1 MASGGRDRRAGLRP
15 LAVAV
20 LLLPLVTLLAGGPAT
35 AVPTPVINLRVDA
48 VEFQTINITFN
59 VSASTDVDH
68 YVIYVS
74 NVSAGTVA
82 DLVPS
87 YKADGT
93 RFSQVRYD
101 IINVT
106 SPENASVMQPSA
118 FDPNRFRYDN
128 GTTGNWTLGRVQA
141 FTKYIPSDA
150 WRVFYSITG
159 LLAEVTHYIA
169 VTPVDSRGEENWN
182 ITTVSAVPLAA
193 PVERLPGNEGVLLT
207 LGGIIFALAAAFLV
221 LWKTSGPASRPA
233 YAYVGPAIVALAALT
248 FYPTAVGFFLSFTDR
263 TLTTGRGGF
272 DFNLIGLD
280 NYIRVF
286 QRPEFPL
293 VAATTIVW
301 TLVNVFFHVSMG
313 LVLAV
318 LLNRRI
324 LARPIYRTLFLLPWA
339 VPSYISIIA
348 WRGMFDRG
356 GVIDALFGG
365 SVDWLGSM
373 PSALVAVI
381 AANVWLGIPFMMMV
395 FSGGLQGIPEDL
407 YEAADVD
414 GLSRWQK
421 FRRITLPLLKPTIVP
436 ASLLGF
442 IWTFNLFNVI
452 YLMTQG
458 RPTVAVDIDAGATD
472 ILITYVYREGF
483 QPFWRQGFAA
493 AYSVVIF
500 FMLLMVSLSYTRY
513 TRAMESFAGER
524 APREK
529 GRLAAA
535 WDRLFA
541 PLNARL
547 WAPVKR
553 ALDPDQPEAVNPG
566 WMPLGLIAIGLF
578 ELSHGWSVL
587 TAMSK
592 WNTATAVH
600 GVTFGFLGLLGAVS
614 ALLLAANRASGRRLG
629 LWMGLIGLFAG
640 VLSALWA
647 PWPFVLRPLWYL
659 ALLGGLASPMPAR
672 EARPSRLAAAFLRI
686 DDAWT
691 RFRLR
696 LPRGRGSSAAERV
709 LLHAFLIL
717 FAIFSV
723 FPVLMVIGTAFSNIN
738 TMATANLPLIG
749 PFFSRGAAPSWSLN
763 AFVSVTTERPFLR
776 WLGNSLLVSA
786 GTTLWGLAV
795 VLPAAYGFSRFDFR
809 GKRWMMLS
817 FLLVQMFPGAIILIP
832 YYAMMQQL
840 RLLDNPLGLIL
851 AYSVTA
857 LPFMVWMLKGF
868 FDTIPRDLEEAAMVD
883 GTTRTG
889 AFARVILPLS
899 LPALAVTAL
908 FSFLSAWNEWLLA
921 FTFMSKERNF
931 TLPVGISSL
940 VQPPN
945 VLWNE
950 YSALSLVVSIPVV
963 FLFIVFQKY
972 LISGLTKGAVK
983 G

>member
-1 MASGGRDRRAGLRP
+1 MAAGGRGPRAGVRP
-15 LAVAV
+15 LVASV
-20 LLLPLVTLLAGGPAT
+20 LLLVLLSLAGSPAS
-35 AVPTPVINLRVDA
+35 AVPTPVLDLRVDA
-48 VEFQTINITFN
+48 VEFQTINVTFN
-59 VSASTDVDH
+59 VSASADVDR

-74 NVSAGTVA
+74 NVSAPTVA
-82 DLVPS
+82 GLVAS
-87 YKADGT
+87 FAADGT
-93 RFSQVRYD
+93 RMAQTRYD
-101 IINVT
+101 EIHVT
-106 SPENASVMQPSA
+106 SPENASRMQPGT
-118 FDPNRFRYDN
+118 FDPNRFRFDN
-128 GTTGNWTLGRVQA
+128 GTAGNWTLGRVDV
-141 FTKYIPSDA
+141 FVKYVPSDT
-150 WRVFYSITG
+150 RRILYSITG
-159 LLAEVTHYIA
+159 LLALATHHVA
-169 VTPVDSRGEENWN
+169 VTPVDSRGEENGN

-193 PVERLPGNEGVLLT
+193 PVERLPGNEGILLT
-207 LGGIIFALAAAFLV
+207 FGGIILALVVAFLA
-221 LWKTSGPASRPA
+221 LWKTSGHASRPA
-233 YAYVGPAIVALAALT
+233 YAYVGPAIIALAALT

-263 TLTTGRGGF
+263 TLTSGHGGF

-280 NYIRVF
+280 NYVRVF
-286 QRPEFPL
+286 QRPEFTL

-301 TLVNVFFHVSMG
+301 TLVNVFFHVTMG

-318 LLNRRI
+318 LLNRKIRG
-324 LARPIYRTLFLLPWA
+324 RPIYRTLFLLPWA

-365 SVDWLGSM
+365 SIDWLGSM
-373 PSALVAVI
+373 PWALVAVI

-414 GLSRWQK
+414 GLTRWQK

-458 RPTVAVDIDAGATD
+458 RPTVAVNLDAGATD

-500 FMLLMVSLSYTRY
+500 FMLLVLSLSYTRY

-524 APREK
+524 APRKK
-529 GRLAAA
+529 GRLARAL
-535 WDRLFA
+535 DRLVA
-541 PLNARL
+541 PLSARL
-547 WAPVKR
+547 WLPVKR
-553 ALDPDQPEAVNPG
+553 ALDPGQPEAVHAG
-566 WMPLGLIAIGLF
+566 WLPFSAGAIGLF
-578 ELSHGWSVL
+578 ELAYGWSVL
-587 TAMSK
+587 TGMGK

-600 GVTFGFLGLLGAVS
+600 GITFGFLGLLGAS
-614 ALLLAANRASGRRLG
+614 TALLLAAGRASGRRIG
-629 LWMGLIGLFAG
+629 VWTALIGMFAG
-640 VLSALWA
+640 VLAALWA
-647 PWPFVLRPLWYL
+647 PWPLGLRPFWYL
-659 ALLGGLASPMPAR
+659 ALLVALALPMPAP
-672 EARPSRLAAAFLRI
+672 EAGPSGLARMAQRL
-686 DDAWT
+686 DDAWA
-691 RFRLR
+691 RLR
-696 LPRGRGSSAAERV
+696 QRLPQGRGGSILERS
-709 LLHAFLIL
+709 LLHVFLIL

-723 FPVLMVIGTAFSNIN
+723 FPVLMVVGTAFSNFN
-738 TMATANLPLIG
+738 AMTAANLPLIG
-749 PFFSRGAAPSWSLN
+749 PYFSRGTAPTWGFA
-763 AFVSVTTERPFLR
+763 AFVSVTTERPFLT

-817 FLLVQMFPGAIILIP
+817 FLIVQMFPGAIILIP

-889 AFARVILPLS
+889 AFVRVILPLS

-945 VLWNE
+945 VFWNE
-950 YSALSLVVSIPVV
+950 YSALSLIVSIPVV
-963 FLFIVFQKY
+963 VLFIVFQKY